1 MNRMKIAKIG
11 TIVIVILTIIIAIVF
26 NRDESKIEIIGYDP
40 EDSIFEETIVNELPK
55 NSEMLQLSESSLEK
69 YKKVKLKNKNEKV
82 ILPYR
87 SKKGDK
93 SINLLV
99 MSKKENRWIEDNTIK
114 LLGESIDNLY
124 VEDLNQDGNPEV
136 VVGINLKNNETK
148 GLTVYGFK
156 KESIYEIFTDNY
168 DKLFVENMNT
178 DSRKEIILSKSK
190 GEEGSEVLITYYSL
204 GEKNKVLTD
213 VYSINNYVDMR
224 IGKTRSNKKYILLEY
239 TTNDKEKKITL
250 LRIEKNKFVE
260 VNDMKIEYIKT
271 YNVKETETG
280 INESKGEN
288 EYIEIPVQ
296 IQSNEAGSLIKWE
309 TIDDSYKL
317 HFLRS
322 EFMNLE
328 KGFYFEI
335 PEYWNKDSLSI
346 YEKEGQEDLESIYVN
361 DSKIGLCIDVYKN
374 TDTENTLKYLE
385 SGIIAKTDNYT
396 FVLNMTETTDE
407 KLKEKDMEY
416 LKQKFKILSEN
427 EKTYYKK

>member
-11 TIVIVILTIIIAIVF
+11 TIIIVILTVIIAIVF
-26 NRDESKIEIIGYDP
+26 NRDKPKIEVVGYDP
-40 EDSIFEETIVNELPK
+40 EDSIFEEIIIGELPK

-69 YKKVKLKNKNEKV
+69 YKKLKLKNKDEKV

-99 MSKKENRWIEDNTIK
+99 MSKIENSWVEDTTIK

-124 VEDLNQDGNPEV
+124 IEDLNEDGNPEV
-136 VVGINLKNNETK
+136 IVGINLKNNETK

-156 KESIYEIFTDNY
+156 KESIQEIFTDSY
-168 DKLFVENMNT
+168 DKLFVENMNS
-178 DSRKEIILSKSK
+178 DDRKEIILSKSK
-190 GEEGSEVLITYYSL
+190 GQDDSDVLITYYSL
-204 GEKNKVLTD
+204 GEKNKILTD

-224 IGKTRSNKKYILLEY
+224 IGMTKSNKKYILLEY

-250 LRIEKNKFVE
+250 LRIEKNKFIE
-260 VNDMKIEYIKT
+260 VNDMKVEYIKT
-271 YNVKETETG
+271 YSVKDLETG
-280 INESKGEN
+280 VNESKVEN
-288 EYIEIPVQ
+288 EYIEIPVEVQ
-296 IQSNEAGSLIKWE
+296 RNEAGSIIKWE
-309 TIDDSYKL
+309 TIDDNYEL
-317 HFLRS
+317 HFLRL
-322 EFMNLE
+322 EFMNLD

-335 PEYWNKDSLSI
+335 PEYWNRDSLSI

-361 DSKIGLCIDVYKN
+361 DGTVGLCIDSYKN
-374 TDTENTLKYLE
+374 IDTENSLKYLE

-396 FVLNMTETTDE
+396 FVLNSTETTDE
-407 KLKEKDMEY
+407 KLKEKNMEY